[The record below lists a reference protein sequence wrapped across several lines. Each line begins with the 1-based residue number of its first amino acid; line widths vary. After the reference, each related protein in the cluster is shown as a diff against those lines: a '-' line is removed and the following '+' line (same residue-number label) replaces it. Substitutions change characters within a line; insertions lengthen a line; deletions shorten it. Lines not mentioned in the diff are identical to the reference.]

1 MKNHNL
7 SFSLPRLSLAS
18 LILCLIS
25 GIILAFQY
33 RPIGNV
39 FQNVEEITTMI
50 PYGRFFRQFH
60 YGAGQ
65 LFVMLML
72 LHTMD
77 HFLKRKYEYSSFS
90 KWLFLVISLS
100 LCFFTLFT
108 GFILKGDKEGSLAGV
123 IFLNI
128 MKEMP
133 LIGEYWARLF
143 IIPGEPF
150 FLLPY
155 LYHCFFLP
163 LLIILLIK
171 DHIREWMPDYKFI
184 FTTTIGLF
192 LFALF
197 IDPAIDIPPEAD
209 VTHVKGPWFFLGIQS
224 LLGFI
229 PPFWAGLI
237 IPGLYMGL
245 LIILPVTR
253 GAWGKTIHYLIMVS
267 CVLYAALTLYEYI
280 MNPLKLTN

>member
-1 MKNHNL
+1 MKKYTL

-39 FQNVEEITTMI
+39 FQNVEAITTII

-72 LHTMD
+72 FHTID
-77 HFLKRKYEYSSFS
+77 HFLKRKYDYYPFS
-90 KWLFLVISLS
+90 KWLILVISLY

-108 GFILKGDKEGSLAGV
+108 GFILKGDKEGAFAGI

-128 MKEMP
+128 MKEAP
-133 LIGEYWARLF
+133 LVGEQWASLF
-143 IIPGEPF
+143 IIPGESF

-163 LLIILLIK
+163 LLIIFLMK
-171 DHIREWMPDYKFI
+171 DHIREWMPDHNFMCI
-184 FTTTIGLF
+184 ATIGLF

-197 IDPAIDIPPEAD
+197 IDPSMDIPPEAD
-209 VTHVKGPWFFLGIQS
+209 VTRVKGPWFFLGIQF
-224 LLGFI
+224 LLSFI

-245 LIILPVTR
+245 LIILPITR
-253 GAWGKTIHYLIMVS
+253 GAWAKKIHYLIMAS
-267 CVLYAALTLYEYI
+267 CVLYAALTFYEY
-280 MNPLKLTN
+280 MMKPYKLTN